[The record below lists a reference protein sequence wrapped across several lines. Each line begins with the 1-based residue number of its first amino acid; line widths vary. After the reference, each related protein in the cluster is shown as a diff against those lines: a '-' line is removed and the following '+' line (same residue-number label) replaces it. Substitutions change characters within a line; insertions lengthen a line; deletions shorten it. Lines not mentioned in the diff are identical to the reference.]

1 MAIYFARESIR
12 EPSGEEFIGRRSY
25 ESYETYGP
33 CVDCC
38 PAAFTLM
45 PMKQRVLLGMSGGVD
60 SSVAGYLLRE
70 QGYEVVGVTM
80 KVWPQDCISRAEDKC
95 CGPQAVADARGVAHA
110 LGIPHYVVDEADQF
124 ERLVIDY
131 FASEYQAGRTPNPCV
146 MCNEKLK
153 FGNLWSKA
161 RALGCDYIAT
171 GHYAIID
178 HVVAA
183 CGDRGRVDSRTA
195 SGATGVIDPGYSY
208 AVLRKSVDRRKDQ
221 SYFLFSL
228 HQPQLRRA
236 LTPLGRMM
244 KPQIREIA
252 RSLGLKVAD
261 KIDSQEI
268 CFVPGNDYKAFLRS
282 RLGENEFHRG
292 EIYDVDGNFVGEHD
306 GIELFTIGQRKGLPG
321 GSLRPRYVVD
331 LDPETN
337 RVIVGDADDL
347 VADEFEIDRVNWH
360 PVVAMTKADSASPLD
375 EGEGTEVRGIPSQN
389 RESREPS
396 PYPLPW
402 EGRGEETPR
411 GQDRGFSFEAT
422 VKIRYNHPGTPATI
436 VLSEDNRA
444 RICLHEPQR
453 AVTPGQAAVI
463 YKDDVVLGGGWI
475 CRREAPVLA

>member
-1 MAIYFARESIR
+1 MN
-12 EPSGEEFIGRRSY
+12 
-25 ESYETYGP
+25 ET
-33 CVDCC
+33 
-38 PAAFTLM
+38 
-45 PMKQRVLLGMSGGVD
+45 KQRVLLGMSGGVD
-60 SSVAGYLLRE
+60 SSVAGHLLRE
-70 QGYEVVGVTM
+70 QGYDVVGVTM

-161 RALGCDYIAT
+161 RMLGCDYIGT

-178 HVVAA
+178 YDAD
-183 CGDRGRVDSRTA
+183 C
-195 SGATGVIDPGYSY
+195 

-228 HQPQLRRA
+228 HQSQLRRA
-236 LTPLGRMM
+236 LTPLGRMT

-282 RLGENEFHRG
+282 HLDETEFHRG
-292 EIYDVDGNFVGEHD
+292 EIYDVDGNFIGEHD

-321 GSLRPRYVVD
+321 GSPRPRYVVD
-331 LDPETN
+331 LDPEAN

-347 VADEFEIDRVNWH
+347 IMDEFEIDRVNWH
-360 PVVAMTKADSASPLD
+360 PVACDAHVNCPASPF
-375 EGEGTEVRGIPSQN
+375 GEEERIEVRGVPLQN
-389 RESREPS
+389 GKRVEPS
-396 PYPLPW
+396 PYPLPCQR
-402 EGRGEETPR
+402 RGKQGAAHREHRPR
-411 GQDRGFSFEAT
+411 SAFEAT
-422 VKIRYNHPGTPATI
+422 VKIRYNHPGTPAT
-436 VLSEDNRA
+436 VKPLENNRA
-444 RICLHEPQR
+444 RIRLHEPQR
-453 AVTPGQAAVI
+453 AVTPGQATVI
-463 YKDDVVLGGGWI
+463 YDDDVVLGGGWI
-475 CRREAPVLA
+475 CRREAPVAA